1 MEQHPVPQN
10 ISSYEFRLVGDMTLK
25 QFLQLAGGIV
35 LAFIFFRLPI
45 PVILK
50 YPLVFV
56 SAVTGAAMAFLP
68 ISGRPFTAWLTA
80 FIRAV
85 YSPTQYLWVLTP
97 IEVASPPIVT
107 PPPSPPQPSAP
118 GFISFFKSRFAR
130 KASPPVTTA
139 PAPPLPQPTVVT
151 PPQPTPP
158 PAPDTPPP
166 AYTFP
171 VPSPLA
177 SSPPPP
183 ASPAQTE
190 YHPFVPP
197 PPPAQPSPPVPPA
210 PSPPP
215 AVPQPAPTLAQPK
228 PPVKIIDV
236 PLTPAGPAPIAS
248 PPPPA
253 SQASPLPSIPSPDQP
268 NVLVGQ
274 VNDLT
279 GSPLSGVTLEIVDST
294 TGIPARALRT
304 NRLGQFQIA
313 IPLPPGSYVINAEK
327 EGLLF
332 DPVSVTVAN
341 SVIPPIAITAKPA
354 ISSQLIPDPLALSP

>member
-85 YSPTQYLWVLTP
+85 YSPT
-97 IEVASPPIVT
+97 
-107 PPPSPPQPSAP
+107 
-118 GFISFFKSRFAR
+118 
-130 KASPPVTTA
+130 
-139 PAPPLPQPTVVT
+139 LPQPPVVP

-158 PAPDTPPP
+158 PAPDPPPP

-171 VPSPLA
+171 VPGPLA

-190 YHPFVPP
+190 Y
-197 PPPAQPSPPVPPA
+197 
-210 PSPPP
+210 
-215 AVPQPAPTLAQPK
+215 
-228 PPVKIIDV
+228 
-236 PLTPAGPAPIAS
+236 
-248 PPPPA
+248 
-253 SQASPLPSIPSPDQP
+253 
-268 NVLVGQ
+268 
-274 VNDLT
+274 
-279 GSPLSGVTLEIVDST
+279 
-294 TGIPARALRT
+294 
-304 NRLGQFQIA
+304 
-313 IPLPPGSYVINAEK
+313 
-327 EGLLF
+327 
-332 DPVSVTVAN
+332 
-341 SVIPPIAITAKPA
+341 
-354 ISSQLIPDPLALSP
+354 

>member
-97 IEVASPPIVT
+97 IAVASPPLL
-107 PPPSPPQPSAP
+107 PPPPP
-118 GFISFFKSRFAR
+118 
-130 KASPPVTTA
+130 T
-139 PAPPLPQPTVVT
+139 PLP
-151 PPQPTPP
+151 PPPPP
-158 PAPDTPPP
+158 PAP
-166 AYTFP
+166 
-171 VPSPLA
+171 
-177 SSPPPP
+177 
-183 ASPAQTE
+183 PAQTE
-190 YHPFVPP
+190 YHPFFPP

-228 PPVKIIDV
+228 PPAKIIDV
-236 PLTPAGPAPIAS
+236 PLTPPGPPPVAS
-248 PPPPA
+248 PPPPPPHPL
-253 SQASPLPSIPSPDQP
+253 PLPSIPSPAPCAPTPSASSKSPSLFPRDRMLSMP
-268 NVLVGQ
+268 KKKACFLIPS
-274 VNDLT
+274 LSLSPT
-279 GSPLSGVTLEIVDST
+279 LSSPL
-294 TGIPARALRT
+294 
-304 NRLGQFQIA
+304 
-313 IPLPPGSYVINAEK
+313 LPSPPNQ
-327 EGLLF
+327 
-332 DPVSVTVAN
+332 PSVPN
-341 SVIPPIAITAKPA
+341 
-354 ISSQLIPDPLALSP
+354 

>member
-1 MEQHPVPQN
+1 
-10 ISSYEFRLVGDMTLK
+10 
-25 QFLQLAGGIV
+25 
-35 LAFIFFRLPI
+35 
-45 PVILK
+45 
-50 YPLVFV
+50 
-56 SAVTGAAMAFLP
+56 
-68 ISGRPFTAWLTA
+68 
-80 FIRAV
+80 
-85 YSPTQYLWVLTP
+85 
-97 IEVASPPIVT
+97 
-107 PPPSPPQPSAP
+107 
-118 GFISFFKSRFAR
+118 
-130 KASPPVTTA
+130 
-139 PAPPLPQPTVVT
+139 
-151 PPQPTPP
+151 
-158 PAPDTPPP
+158 
-166 AYTFP
+166 
-171 VPSPLA
+171 
-177 SSPPPP
+177 
-183 ASPAQTE
+183 
-190 YHPFVPP
+190 
-197 PPPAQPSPPVPPA
+197 PSPPVPPA

-236 PLTPAGPAPIAS
+236 PLTPAGPAPVAS